1 MSRSQQG
8 FGGAGREKEELLL
21 CSVPKSQLGTA
32 SLVFQTHPGLLPLWR
47 EQLNKAPLLWRIS
60 SKMMKL
66 ENTKNPNISGSKLRT
81 NSPKLGC
88 EEQSVLSPTDPRD
101 EQQPIKVSAQHPDK
115 HSPSLWQ
122 QEQL

>member
-1 MSRSQQG
+1 
-8 FGGAGREKEELLL
+8 
-21 CSVPKSQLGTA
+21 
-32 SLVFQTHPGLLPLWR
+32 
-47 EQLNKAPLLWRIS
+47 
-60 SKMMKL
+60 MMKL
-66 ENTKNPNISGSKLRT
+66 ENTKKTNISGSKLRT

-122 QEQL
+122 QEQLLNRFFWLVMGLLGRITNSGNICFGSHEREGVLGPVWDAPGDAQEG